1 MVSLISVSVEVI
13 LIGTLEASTV
23 AKLKHHQ
30 IGIDIMLKH
39 NQDKK
44 IREIKRLLK
53 IFDEIGLT
61 ILNNH

>member
-1 MVSLISVSVEVI
+1 MVSLINVSVEAF
-13 LIGTLEASTV
+13 LIGTSGAFTV
-23 AKLKHHQ
+23 AELKHHQ

-53 IFDEIGLT
+53 IFYEVGL
-61 ILNNH
+61 